1 MKRSLKKS
9 CLCLFQNRKGE
20 PVMTTK
26 KSIRIWI
33 LLSIFIMAAWV
44 LGFALS
50 SHFAIATAQQ
60 AAPTESKGVSSTLLT
75 AVDLGP
81 EIGGME
87 GRKLE
92 LRRVT
97 IEPGGVAGVH
107 SHKDLPG
114 VAHVIQGTVIEHRG
128 DVAKEYQP
136 GDSFNE
142 VGTHWAENKG
152 TIPAVLI
159 VTIISK

>member
-1 MKRSLKKS
+1 MA
-9 CLCLFQNRKGE
+9 
-20 PVMTTK
+20 TK
-26 KSIRIWI
+26 KSFIIWI
-33 LLSIFIMAAWV
+33 LLGIFMIVGWV
-44 LGFALS
+44 LGFTLTTN
-50 SHFAIATAQQ
+50 FGIATAQQ
-60 AAPTESKGVSSTLLT
+60 AAPTESQGVSRALLT

-81 EIGGME
+81 EIAGMQ

-92 LRRVT
+92 LRMVT

-114 VAHVIQGTVIEHRG
+114 AAHVLKGTIIEHRG
-128 DVAKEYQP
+128 DAAKEYQA

-152 TIPAVLI
+152 TSPAVLI

>member
-1 MKRSLKKS
+1 
-9 CLCLFQNRKGE
+9 
-20 PVMTTK
+20 MTTR
-26 KSIRIWI
+26 KSISIWI
-33 LLSIFIMAAWV
+33 LLSIFIFAAWV

-50 SHFAIATAQQ
+50 ANFGTATAQQ
-60 AAPTESKGVSSTLLT
+60 AAPTESKGVSRTLLT

-81 EIGGME
+81 EISGMG

-114 VAHVIQGTVIEHRG
+114 VAHLLQGTLIEHRG
-128 DVAKEYQP
+128 DVAKEYHA

-152 TIPAVLI
+152 TSPAVLI